1 MLKKKQKV
9 LSLFLVL
16 ILIVSSLYVIPQSF
30 EPTQV
35 NAEEMSVDLESV
47 TVDTE
52 IVNNGDTS
60 IIEGLGSDSLT
71 IDGTSYKNY
80 ARYKGVTA
88 FASSEKDA
96 ANKAIDGN
104 VGSRWESDHGVDPQ
118 YLTVDLGNVYSV
130 KDIAIYWEAASAKE
144 YTVEVSADGS
154 NFQEL
159 TQVSD
164 THGKRTDNLK
174 LSKEIKVRTIRI
186 NCTARTT
193 NYGDSIYEIGFFGN
207 DPQGEV
213 VPLLSNLKVR
223 DYYRYTG
230 KYMIYFTEAAESV
243 GYNVYIDDKENKVK
257 TIKGSGDYLS
267 AKEIS
272 QLSIGKHKLYVA
284 NTDVSGKESA
294 MLSTEFTVEENKGTN
309 TEIAQIYIQ
318 TDKNISSEY
327 HEDADV
333 TVTVVD
339 KDGGSSKDLIDSGCN
354 IKIRGNTTAGAP
366 KKPWNI
372 KLSKKQSI
380 LGMEKGKKWCL
391 LANAFDKSLMRNSLV
406 HDFADDIGIPYSCDN
421 RFVEVYLN
429 GRFNGNY
436 LITEAVEAKKERVD
450 IDAYNAESNDILLEL
465 GTRNELDVDHFTTN
479 TLGTTFDVN
488 DPEKGD
494 DLTDAQVDAKI
505 AKVKEYLN
513 KFETAL
519 RNQNY
524 AEMLNYMDEDTFVN
538 FYIVNE
544 LFKNVDFNFS
554 STRFYIKND
563 KIYAGPCWDF
573 DLSSGNCKSSYYRD
587 YYVDGV
593 SYKGYY
599 CQNMN
604 WYKQLFRNETFYNK
618 VKERYKELQYKIQNI
633 YKNDSETVISVK
645 YLVENYGASF
655 ERNYRPENELGA
667 GWFLTNDDGYSY
679 AAESGWNTWQ
689 EPIEFLRSWLENR
702 NIWLCEQWG
711 VDMAQAYEDS
721 KPKEET
727 TPETTTPAETTP
739 ETTMPA
745 ETTPKETSSETT
757 TQETTTPEETSQ
769 ETTTPEATTPQETS
783 QETTTSVETTPEI
796 TIPKETVTDKVTE
809 MPTTKTRVSVSDLSL
824 GKVAKGK
831 VKEATKKKNAK
842 KIKLTFKKLKNAT
855 KYQVK
860 ISSTK
865 KFKKKSTVIK
875 LVKKANTTLK
885 IKKFRK
891 AKKLYVRVRGVNAAD
906 KTKRYGAWSDIK
918 RVKVK

>member
-16 ILIVSSLYVIPQSF
+16 ILIVSSFYVLPQNF
-30 EPTQV
+30 EPAKV
-35 NAEEMSVDLESV
+35 NAEELLVDLEGV

-71 IDGTSYKNY
+71 IDGVSYKNY
-80 ARYKGVTA
+80 ARYEGVTA

-118 YLTVDLGNVYSV
+118 YLTVDFGNVYSV
-130 KDIAIYWEAASAKE
+130 KDIAIYWEGASAKE

-159 TQVSD
+159 TQITD

-174 LSKEIKVRTIRI
+174 LSKEIQVRTIRI
-186 NCTARTT
+186 YCTARTT

-207 DPQGEV
+207 DSQKQV
-213 VPLLSNLKVR
+213 VPVLSNLKVR
-223 DYYRYTG
+223 DYYRYSG
-230 KYMIYFTEAAESV
+230 KYMIYFTEPAESV

-257 TIKGSGDYLS
+257 TLKGSGDYLS
-267 AKEIS
+267 EKEIS
-272 QLSIGKHKLYVA
+272 QLSEGKHTLYVA
-284 NTDVSGKESA
+284 NTDASGKESA
-294 MLSTEFTVEENKGTN
+294 MLSTEFTVDENKGTN

-333 TVTVVD
+333 TVTVID

-406 HDFADDIGIPYSCDN
+406 HDFADDVGIPYSCDN

-429 GRFNGNY
+429 GKFNGNY
-436 LITEAVEAKKERVD
+436 LITEAVEAKKERVN

-465 GTRNELDVDHFTTN
+465 GTRNEPDVDHFTTD

-494 DLTDAQVDAKI
+494 DLTDAQVDTKI
-505 AKVKEYLN
+505 AQVKAYLN
-513 KFETAL
+513 QFETAL

-524 AEMLNYMDEDTFVN
+524 DEMLNYMDEDTFVN

-554 STRFYIKND
+554 STRFCIKDN

-604 WYKQLFRNETFYNK
+604 WYKQLFRNETFYNR

-633 YKNDSETVISVK
+633 YKKDSETQISVK
-645 YLVENYGASF
+645 YLVDNYGASF
-655 ERNYRPENELGA
+655 ERNYRPEDELGA

-679 AAESGWNTWQ
+679 AAESGWSVWQ
-689 EPIEFLRSWLENR
+689 EPIEFLRDWLENR

-721 KPKEET
+721 KPKEE
-727 TPETTTPAETTP
+727 ETTP
-739 ETTMPA
+739 TQTTSA
-745 ETTPKETSSETT
+745 VETSK
-757 TQETTTPEETSQ
+757 
-769 ETTTPEATTPQETS
+769 ATM
-783 QETTTSVETTPEI
+783 
-796 TIPKETVTDKVTE
+796 TDKVTE
-809 MPTTKTRVSVSDLSL
+809 MPTTKTRVSISETSL

-831 VKEATKKKNAK
+831 VKKAIKKKNAE

-855 KYQVK
+855 KYQIK

-865 KFKKKSTVIK
+865 KFKKKKTIRR
-875 LVKKANTTLK
+875 LVKKAKTSLK

-891 AKKLYVRVRGVNAAD
+891 AEKLYVKVRGVNIAG
-906 KTKRYGAWSDIK
+906 KNKRYGAWSKVK

>member
-1 MLKKKQKV
+1 MLKKKQKM

-16 ILIVSSLYVIPQSF
+16 ILIVSSFYVIPQGF
-30 EPTQV
+30 EAAKV
-35 NAEEMSVDLESV
+35 NAEELSVDLEGV
-47 TVDTE
+47 TVDAE

-230 KYMIYFTEAAESV
+230 KYMIYFTEAAESA

-679 AAESGWNTWQ
+679 AAESGWETWQ

-727 TPETTTPAETTP
+727 TPETTTPTETTP

>member
-1 MLKKKQKV
+1 MLKKKQKM

-130 KDIAIYWEAASAKE
+130 KDIAIYWEGASAKE

-159 TQVSD
+159 TQVTD

-174 LSKEIKVRTIRI
+174 LSKEIQVRTIRI

-207 DPQGEV
+207 DPQGKV
-213 VPLLSNLKVR
+213 VPVLSNLKVR

-230 KYMIYFTEAAESV
+230 KYMIYFTEAAESA

-257 TIKGSGDYLS
+257 TVKGSGDYLS

-284 NTDVSGKESA
+284 NTDASGKESA
-294 MLSTEFTVEENKGTN
+294 MLSTEFTVDENKGTN

-333 TVTVVD
+333 TVTVID

-380 LGMEKGKKWCL
+380 LGMDTAKKWCL

-406 HDFADDIGIPYSCDN
+406 HDLANDIGIPYSCEN

-429 GRFNGNY
+429 GKFNGNY
-436 LITEAVEAKKERVD
+436 LITEAVEAKKGRVD

-465 GTRNELDVDHFTTN
+465 GTRNEPDVDHFTTD
-479 TLGTTFDVN
+479 TLRTTFDVN

-513 KFETAL
+513 EFETAL

-524 AEMLNYMDEDTFVN
+524 DEMLNYMDEDTFVN

-554 STRFYIKND
+554 STRFYIKDN
-563 KIYAGPCWDF
+563 KVYAGPCWDY
-573 DLSSGNCKSSYYRD
+573 DLSSGNCKSSYYKD

-645 YLVENYGASF
+645 YLVDNYGASF

-679 AAESGWNTWQ
+679 AAESGWETWQ

-721 KPKEET
+721 KPKEEETTPAETTPAETTSAETTPAETTPVATTPVETTPEATTPIVT
-727 TPETTTPAETTP
+727 TPETTTPIATT
-739 ETTMPA
+739 PA
-745 ETTPKETSSETT
+745 ETTSDITT
-757 TQETTTPEETSQ
+757 
-769 ETTTPEATTPQETS
+769 
-783 QETTTSVETTPEI
+783 
-796 TIPKETVTDKVTE
+796 PKETVTDKITE
-809 MPTTKTRVSVSDLSL
+809 TSTTKARVSISETSL

-831 VKEATKKKNAK
+831 VKKATKKKNAK

-865 KFKKKSTVIK
+865 KFKKKKTVIK
-875 LVKKANTTLK
+875 LVKKARTSLK

-891 AKKLYVRVRGVNAAD
+891 TKKLYVRVRGVNIAG
-906 KTKRYGAWSDIK
+906 KTKRYGAWSKIK
-918 RVKVK
+918 RIKVK